1 MDKESSIK
9 AFIIPSE
16 SWYKDI
22 IKEKPYITIG
32 FYHESGGTE
41 GEFKIVWEDLGIR
54 LMAFHDSWEVLG
66 RMPELIELMA
76 GISKKKMNP
85 TIKEFAE
92 TLKDIGFKDITER
105 SRKDD

>member
-1 MDKESSIK
+1 MDNESSIK

-16 SWYKDI
+16 AWYKDI
-22 IKEKPYITIG
+22 IKEKPYIIIG
-32 FYHESGGTE
+32 FYCESGGTE

-76 GISKKKMNP
+76 GISRKGMNP
-85 TIKEFAE
+85 TIREFAE
-92 TLKDIGFKDITER
+92 MLKDIGFKDITER
-105 SRKDD
+105 KRRDN

>member
-1 MDKESSIK
+1 MDNESSIK

-16 SWYKDI
+16 AWYKDI

-32 FYHESGGTE
+32 FYCESGGTE
-41 GEFKIVWEDLGIR
+41 GEFKIAWEDFGIQ

-76 GISKKKMNP
+76 GISAKKMNP
-85 TIKEFAE
+85 TIWQFARMLE
-92 TLKDIGFKDITER
+92 DIGFKDITER
-105 SRKDD
+105 RREDD